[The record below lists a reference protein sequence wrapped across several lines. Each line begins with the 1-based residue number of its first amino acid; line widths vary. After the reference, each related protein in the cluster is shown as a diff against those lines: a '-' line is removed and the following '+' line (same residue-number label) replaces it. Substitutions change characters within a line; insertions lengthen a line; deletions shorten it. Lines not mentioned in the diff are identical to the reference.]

1 MAKKET
7 RTVARQQR
15 SGYKRE
21 AFFLWLIGILGG
33 VLTVAGVI
41 AYFALTGVAVNDL
54 TVMVKSDIRVV
65 EQVLLLYT
73 ISRYLEL
80 LAIVAG
86 AGAVVLVVIKWKW
99 SKTA

>member
-1 MAKKET
+1 MAKKKT

-21 AFFLWLIGILGG
+21 VFFLWLIGIIGG
-33 VLTVAGVI
+33 LLTVAGVI

-73 ISRYLEL
+73 IARYLEL

-86 AGAVVLVVIKWKW
+86 AGAVVLVVTKWKW
-99 SKTA
+99 GKTA